1 MCKTENKETTFRVSS
16 DKTHMAYRGIE
27 VIIKA
32 DIASEIMQARSQWID
47 ICKVIKEKT
56 VNPEYLL
63 RKKYFSK
70 VKQNK

>member
-1 MCKTENKETTFRVSS
+1 MCKTENKETTLRVSS

-32 DIASEIMQARSQWID
+32 DVASEIMQARRQWVD
-47 ICKVIKEKT
+47 VFKVIKEKT

-63 RKKYFSK
+63 RKNFFEK
-70 VKQNK
+70 

>member
-1 MCKTENKETTFRVSS
+1 MCKTENKETTLRVSS

-32 DIASEIMQARSQWID
+32 DVASEIMQARRQWVD
-47 ICKVIKEKT
+47 VFKVIKEKT

-63 RKKYFSK
+63 RKIFFEK
-70 VKQNK
+70 